1 MQIIPV
7 IDLKD
12 GEVVH
17 ARLGNRQQYQP
28 IKSSLCKSSD
38 IFDVINAFLALYPF
52 EIIYIADLNA
62 LTNSGN
68 HFVLLEKV
76 LNHFSN
82 ITFWI
87 DAGFHQTYKLF
98 SQKNYLP
105 VIGSESCRD
114 NTLPDIKAINEEFIL
129 SLDFSLTQPLGPKEL
144 FNNLEFWP
152 KQIIIMTLGR
162 VGSNTGPA
170 LTMLQKYC
178 NNYPEQ
184 NFIAAGGIRNI
195 EDLLLLKKMGIT
207 HALIASALHSGTI
220 SEDNIKNILTNNTIA
235 YDCVV
240 DNNGVS

>member
-38 IFDVINAFLALYPF
+38 IFDVINTFLELYPF
-52 EIIYIADLNA
+52 DIIYIADLNA
-62 LTNSGN
+62 LTNNGN
-68 HFVLLEKV
+68 HHILLDEV

-87 DAGFHQTYKLF
+87 DAGYHQPYKLF
-98 SQKNYLP
+98 RQKNYLP
-105 VIGSESCRD
+105 VIGSESCQD
-114 NTLPDIKAINEEFIL
+114 NNLPEIKAIDEKFIL
-129 SLDFSLTQPLGPKEL
+129 SLDFSLTNPLGPKEL
-144 FNNLEFWP
+144 FENPEIWP
-152 KQIIIMTLGR
+152 KHVIIMTLGR

-170 LTMLQKYC
+170 ITMLQNYC
-178 NNYPEQ
+178 NDYPEK

-195 EDLLLLKKMGIT
+195 ADLILLKEMGIT
-207 HALIASALHSGTI
+207 HSLVASALHSGII
-220 SEDNIKNILTNNTIA
+220 SVGNINNLETKNKFIR
-235 YDCVV
+235 Y
-240 DNNGVS
+240 